1 MQIGEGPVTV
11 GGNVVRIRLDHLVE
25 ILERLVV
32 FFLRTVNDRTVDV
45 AGGVIRLGFDRV
57 AKCLNRF
64 VHFSGT
70 FVGETE
76 VIVIVGFLRIRLDRL
91 LEKIDRL
98 VPLLVFR
105 RLDPILAVLI
115 GIGFF
120 VSLGDRRK

>member
-1 MQIGEGPVTV
+1 ML
-11 GGNVVRIRLDHLVE
+11 VRIQLDRLVE

-32 FFLRTVNDRTVDV
+32 FLLGSVNDAAVDV
-45 AGGVIRLGFDRV
+45 AGRVIRLGFDRV
-57 AKCLNRF
+57 AECLDRF
-64 VHFSGT
+64 VHFAGT

-98 VPLLVFR
+98 VPLLVLGG
-105 RLDPILAVLI
+105 LDPILAVLI

-120 VSLGDRRK
+120 VSLGDGRK